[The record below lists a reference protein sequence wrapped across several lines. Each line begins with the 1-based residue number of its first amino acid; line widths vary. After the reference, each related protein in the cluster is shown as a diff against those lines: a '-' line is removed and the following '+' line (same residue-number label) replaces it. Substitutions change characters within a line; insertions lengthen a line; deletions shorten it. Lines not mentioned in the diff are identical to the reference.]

1 MIIKDDPETL
11 RRAALTIHEKYG
23 DSQQVAINELID
35 LANSIDGKD
44 LGLIKY
50 YYPAFANTGSSA

>member
-11 RRAALTIHEKYG
+11 RRAALTLHEKYG
-23 DSQQVAINELID
+23 DSQQIAINRID